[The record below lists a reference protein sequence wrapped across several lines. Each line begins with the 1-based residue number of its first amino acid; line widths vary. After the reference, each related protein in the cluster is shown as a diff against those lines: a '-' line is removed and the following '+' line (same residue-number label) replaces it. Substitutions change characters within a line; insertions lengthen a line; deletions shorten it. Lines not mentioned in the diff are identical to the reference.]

1 MILLDT
7 NLLLYAG
14 ASDGP
19 LQTRVREWLN
29 QQLNGESRVGMPW
42 HSLLGFV
49 RLASNP
55 RLFTDPP
62 TPVLAWEQVRRWLSA
77 PNVWIPP
84 PTDRHAEIL
93 EGLLALPTV
102 STASVMDAHLAAL
115 AVEHGLVLCSADTG
129 FARYSNLR
137 WFNPL
142 AS

>member
-19 LQTRVREWLN
+19 LQARVRDWLD
-29 QQLNGESRVGMPW
+29 QQLNDGSRVGMPW

-49 RLASNP
+49 RLATNP
-55 RLFTDPP
+55 RLFADPP
-62 TPVLAWEQVRRWLSA
+62 TPAVAWKQVRRWLDA
-77 PNVWIPP
+77 PNVWIPN

-93 EGLLALPTV
+93 ERLLGHPTV
-102 STASVMDAHLAAL
+102 GTAAVMDAHLAAL

-129 FARYSNLR
+129 FARYSDLR

-142 AS
+142 SA

>member
-19 LQTRVREWLN
+19 LQARVREWLD
-29 QQLNGESRVGMPW
+29 QQFNGASRVGMPW

-49 RLASNP
+49 RLATNP

-62 TPVLAWEQVRRWLSA
+62 TPAVAWKQVRRWLAA
-77 PNVWIPP
+77 PNVWIPN

-93 EGLLALPTV
+93 ESLLGHPTV

-115 AVEHGLVLCSADTG
+115 AVEHGLVLCSTDTG
-129 FARYSNLR
+129 FARYSDLR

-142 AS
+142 AA